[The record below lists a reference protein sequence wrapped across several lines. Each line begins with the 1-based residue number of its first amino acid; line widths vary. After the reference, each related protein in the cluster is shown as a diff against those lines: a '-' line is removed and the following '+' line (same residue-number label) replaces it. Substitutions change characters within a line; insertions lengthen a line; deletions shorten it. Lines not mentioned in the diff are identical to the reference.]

1 MTKLTS
7 VKAIAFSSL
16 MAGLTIL
23 FTILSSFIVG
33 TSLLAMIILPLIAS
47 FVSLKVE
54 LKYRFI
60 YLFACLITFF
70 FDPSLT
76 LFIVIPS
83 LISGIVLGELIGKY
97 IQSYYIVFITTLVV
111 SLLQIGSTYLVNL
124 IYEINM
130 IELFSTVLKINIDDF
145 SKLFYFFIF
154 TISLTQ
160 VCLSYTVISNE
171 LKKLG
176 IDFND
181 KKNQFTN
188 IYLIN
193 IISFIFTIISYFLS
207 KGIYFLL
214 LGFSIYFGVILAYY
228 IFSYY
233 IKRTMIILQC
243 PIYALCFFAYLI
255 LYSKLQENSLILLPL
270 PLLSQILT
278 SSYIIIL
285 QKIIKKGEINES
297 LFDNLN

>member
-1 MTKLTS
+1 MTKLTN

-23 FTILSSFIVG
+23 LTVLSTFIVG
-33 TSLLAMIILPLIAS
+33 TSLLAMIVLPLIAS
-47 FVSLKVE
+47 LVSLKVE
-54 LKYRFI
+54 FKYRFI
-60 YLFACLITFF
+60 YFFACLITFF

-83 LISGIVLGELIGKY
+83 LISGIVLGSLISKY

-111 SLLQIGSTYLVNL
+111 SILQIGSTYLINI
-124 IYEINM
+124 IYQINM
-130 IELFSTVLKINIDDF
+130 IELFSNVLKIDLYNF
-145 SKLFYFFIF
+145 NSLFYFFIF

-171 LKKLG
+171 LKKLN

-188 IYLIN
+188 IYIIN
-193 IISFIFTIISYFLS
+193 IISFIITMITYFTS
-207 KGIYFLL
+207 KPIYFLL
-214 LGFSIYFGVILAYY
+214 LGFSIYFAVILAYY

-233 IKRTMIILQC
+233 QKKMMVIVQIPLYFICL
-243 PIYALCFFAYLI
+243 FGYLI
-255 LYSKLQENSLILLPL
+255 LYSKLGENSLILLPL
-270 PLLSQILT
+270 PILSQIIT
-278 SSYIIIL
+278 SSYIIIFH
-285 QKIIKKGEINES
+285 KIIKKGQINES

>member
-1 MTKLTS
+1 MTKLTN

-23 FTILSSFIVG
+23 LTVLSTFIVG
-33 TSLLAMIILPLIAS
+33 TSLLAMIVLPLIAS
-47 FVSLKVE
+47 LVSLKVE
-54 LKYRFI
+54 FKYRFI
-60 YLFACLITFF
+60 YFFACLITFF

-83 LISGIVLGELIGKY
+83 LISGIVLGSLISKY
-97 IQSYYIVFITTLVV
+97 IQSYYIVFLTTLVV
-111 SLLQIGSTYLVNL
+111 SLLQIGSTYLIDF
-124 IYEINM
+124 IYQISM
-130 IELFSTVLKINIDDF
+130 IELFSSVLKIDLYDF
-145 SKLFYFFIF
+145 NNLFYFFIF

-160 VCLSYTVISNE
+160 VCLSYTIISNE
-171 LKKLG
+171 LKKLN

-188 IYLIN
+188 IYIIN
-193 IISFIFTIISYFLS
+193 IISFVATIISYFTY
-207 KGIYFLL
+207 KPIYFLL

-233 IKRTMIILQC
+233 QKKMMAIIQIPLYFIC
-243 PIYALCFFAYLI
+243 LFAYLI
-255 LYSKLQENSLILLPL
+255 LYSKLGENSLILLPL
-270 PLLSQILT
+270 PILSQIIT

-285 QKIIKKGEINES
+285 HKIIKKGQINES

>member
-233 IKRTMIILQC
+233 RKRTMIILQC